1 MTYEPQRMSAGRL
14 AFTRQLEI
22 LVTALVLPLNV
33 DRYLMMVSLKTL
45 DSTSGYFAG
54 RIIQMYHFSFSLSCP
69 SQITM
74 WDLQSGKLLR
84 TIIDAHPLG
93 SAVLHVMVCNE
104 RRF

>member
-1 MTYEPQRMSAGRL
+1 
-14 AFTRQLEI
+14 
-22 LVTALVLPLNV
+22 
-33 DRYLMMVSLKTL
+33 
-45 DSTSGYFAG
+45 
-54 RIIQMYHFSFSLSCP
+54 MYHFPFPLSHP

>member
-1 MTYEPQRMSAGRL
+1 
-14 AFTRQLEI
+14 
-22 LVTALVLPLNV
+22 
-33 DRYLMMVSLKTL
+33 
-45 DSTSGYFAG
+45 
-54 RIIQMYHFSFSLSCP
+54 MYHFSFSFFRP

-104 RRF
+104 RRFYLGKYYEGLLFEGCALAEPGGPWRLTFVLG

>member
-1 MTYEPQRMSAGRL
+1 
-14 AFTRQLEI
+14 
-22 LVTALVLPLNV
+22 
-33 DRYLMMVSLKTL
+33 
-45 DSTSGYFAG
+45 
-54 RIIQMYHFSFSLSCP
+54 MYHFSFSVFRP

-104 RRF
+104 KRFYLGKWAVL